1 MVPISRC
8 KKFLKREEF
17 KKKEISKRGVQ
28 FTLPSK
34 RKRKIIAVCGKGG
47 AGKTAITAMMAGT
60 LRKMSDKSRML
71 LIDADPAG
79 GLAFAMGVEVKKT
92 VGEVREEIIA
102 KARKK
107 DPQIKEQLANAIDYY
122 ILETLVER
130 EGFGLLAMGRGES
143 VGCFCPVNSLLR
155 EAVEALADS
164 YDRIIIDGEAGI
176 EQIMRQVMREVD
188 TLIVVSDLSARG
200 LNTAS
205 LIKELVE
212 GKGVLSHPKLLLVIN
227 RCSDKSAADNAS
239 QKLGMKLAGVVPED
253 PTVSARDMGSAPLC
267 DMPMDAPAMKA
278 VAEIV
283 EILFPKL

>member
-1 MVPISRC
+1 MRTKNKEASTKTKKSSPVP
-8 KKFLKREEF
+8 
-17 KKKEISKRGVQ
+17 
-28 FTLPSK
+28 
-34 RKRKIIAVCGKGG
+34 RKIIAVCGKGG
-47 AGKTAITAMMAGT
+47 AGKTAITAMMAGA
-60 LRKMSDKSRML
+60 LRRRKSKSRML

-79 GLAFAMGVEVKKT
+79 GLAFAMGVDVKKT
-92 VGEVREEIIA
+92 VGEVREEIIS

-107 DPQIKEQLANAIDYY
+107 DPQIKEQIANAIDYY

-143 VGCFCPVNSLLR
+143 AGCFCPVNSLLR
-155 EAVEALADS
+155 EAVEALAES

-212 GKGVLSHPKLLLVIN
+212 KKGVLSNPELLLVIN
-227 RCSDKSAADNAS
+227 RCSDKTSADKVAK
-239 QKLGMKLAGVVPED
+239 KLGMKLAGVVPED
-253 PTVSARDMGSAPLC
+253 PLVSARDAGSVPLC
-267 DMPMDAPAMKA
+267 DMPKDSPAMEA
-278 VAEIV
+278 VEALV
-283 EILFPKL
+283 KSLF